1 MFIKYTILTASLLSL
16 IACTHTPSLGEQMV
30 ADSESTRQMGKNW
43 NEGEKS
49 VSDAAKL
56 TKNGGKL
63 IKTGNKN
70 INTGNKLVSKGEQQ
84 VSQGNFLLKQAKNK
98 NQQGHALQLDSEQQ
112 YKEKS
117 TPQ

>member
-1 MFIKYTILTASLLSL
+1 MFIKHTILAATLLSL

-43 NEGEKS
+43 NNGEKS
-49 VSDAAKL
+49 VSDAVKL
-56 TKNGGKL
+56 TKKSGKL

-70 INTGNKLVSKGEQQ
+70 INTGNKLVFKGEQQ

-98 NQQGHALQLDSEQQ
+98 NQQGQALQLDSEQQ
-112 YKEKS
+112 YKKIY
-117 TPQ
+117 TPH